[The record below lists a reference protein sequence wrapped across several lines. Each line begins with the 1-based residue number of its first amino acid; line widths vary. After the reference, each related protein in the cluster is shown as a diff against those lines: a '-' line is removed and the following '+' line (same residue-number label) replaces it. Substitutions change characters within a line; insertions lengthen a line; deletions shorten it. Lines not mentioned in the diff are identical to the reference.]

1 MIKDVIS
8 VVGDKR
14 IDGDVPQGEAVGS
27 SQLNTVWDIVH
38 DKSLKNADRLLLLRY
53 YLLLEGGLVQTNMTQ
68 NKEAMGWAYN
78 TAKDAHARLKKVG
91 LLGGW
96 SGAGYKFRVHLPE
109 PASKVMVRRV
119 SRCHRCAELEADA
132 NMLKQT
138 LHLLVKQGK
147 TLELTSG
154 LSITDDTPDNQ
165 DMKNHTP
172 RAGVSSKNNITTLYE
187 KSGILKNDKTKAK
200 AKHLFNESF
209 QEFNR
214 LRRLHGGAKQ
224 DLSYE
229 VHGKA
234 WRKAHGLAL
243 GNSDLLL
250 KAWRMVLTT
259 PDKSWWLKTRGL
271 ALAATF
277 LREKHLTAFL
287 LDAEGW
293 DEPSV
298 EDVARVKHR
307 VSQASAMASLQNTSD
322 LERARMWVINNR
334 PWVEG
339 TRRKG
344 IDTLR
349 AELIRK
355 VTNPELV
362 LEHLKLL

>member
-147 TLELTSG
+147 TLEQTDG

-165 DMKNHTP
+165 DMKERTP

-259 PDKSWWLKTRGL
+259 TDKSWWLKTRGL

-287 LDAEGW
+287 LEAEGW

-298 EDVARVKHR
+298 EDVAKTEHR
-307 VSQASAMASLQNTSD
+307 VSQTAAMASLEDTSD
-322 LERARMWVINNR
+322 TLLARMFVLHNR
-334 PWVEG
+334 PWVQNH
-339 TRRKG
+339 RRKG
-344 IDTLR
+344 REEFCKALNKR
-349 AELIRK
+349 
-355 VTNPELV
+355 VTHPQLV
-362 LEHLKLL
+362 LEYLKL